1 MFETSFEIIA
11 SLLMVRFIAMEAI
24 YQRAKRAKSGLRFP
38 VGIGLRIM
46 LRVGGPFLVFVAY
59 KTMEEGVPRVGV
71 IIPIAIALLGAA
83 CVLGEPGE
91 IATGPEGIKQKKFL
105 GLQTRLIPWERA
117 AARYVPGLQ
126 EVLVIGKNGIAV
138 THSQYHV
145 GKQQFILE
153 LQRHKVFLQG
163 MGSS

>member
-1 MFETSFEIIA
+1 MIETSIEMIA
-11 SLLMVRFIAMEAI
+11 SLFMVRFIAMEAV
-24 YQRAKRAKSGLRFP
+24 YQRAKRSGSGLRFP
-38 VGIGLRIM
+38 VGIGLRIL
-46 LRVGGPFLVFVAY
+46 LRVGGPIGMYAGCKMFGESATGFDTIVSVA
-59 KTMEEGVPRVGV
+59 V
-71 IIPIAIALLGAA
+71 ALLGS
-83 CVLGEPGE
+83 CCILIEPGE

-145 GKQQFILE
+145 GKQQFLLE
-153 LQRHKVFLQG
+153 LQRHRVFLQG